1 VTLTVRLATADDV
14 AVLARIQLDARKAA
28 GDRFPPSVHADAEL
42 VPHLLENVLPAA
54 EAWLAERD
62 GEPVGILVLEEDLL
76 DGLYVPRDAQ
86 GTGVGSALLD
96 HAKRR
101 RPDGLRL
108 WVFVSNE
115 PARAFYAARGF
126 EPIGGS
132 DGDAN
137 EEGAPDLLLAW
148 RPPRA

>member
-1 VTLTVRLATADDV
+1 MGLTIRAASADDV
-14 AVLARIQLDARKAA
+14 EVLARIQLAARKAA
-28 GDRFPPSVHADAEL
+28 GDRFPPSVHEDAEL
-42 VPHLLENVLPAA
+42 VPHLLADVLPVA

-62 GEPVGILVLEEDLL
+62 GEPVGVLVIEGDLL
-76 DGLYVPRDAQ
+76 DQLYVEPAAQ
-86 GTGVGSALLD
+86 GTGVGSALLA
-96 HAKRR
+96 HAKVR

-132 DGDAN
+132 DGEAN
-137 EEGAPDLLLAW
+137 EERAPDLLLAW
-148 RPPRA
+148 RGGV